1 MIGGLAAEFFCI
13 IYLGSIKE
21 SIDVIIRYVAL
32 ANIAK
37 VDDIYFAALPKTMKI
52 KAVTIDTKQV
62 AIKNHRRDMKKVEK
76 TSWIAFKL

>member
-37 VDDIYFAALPKTMKI
+37 VDDIYFAALPKTMQI
-52 KAVTIDTKQV
+52 KAVTMKTK
-62 AIKNHRRDMKKVEK
+62 
-76 TSWIAFKL
+76 